1 MKYNWSAG
9 KTYKF
14 LLKGQPDNKG
24 NTDYTAWFFAPEIR
38 METCRKLEKTTNQYL
53 PEGLL

>member
-24 NTDYTAWFFAPEIR
+24 NTDYTAWFFAPESK
-38 METCRKLEKTTNQYL
+38 EWKLVASWKDHKPIPT
-53 PEGLL
+53 